1 MNSRTLNFIAGKI
14 EAADG
19 DYGDKIYFNL
29 KGKHSALF
37 DVDSR
42 GIIWLKEPLRSLK
55 QSEISLIAVATD
67 SGQRQTTVPVT
78 LTMEGSKKTSVSAFK
93 LPSFMGLLV
102 AIVFIFVFLVFVISI
117 FVYKR

>member
-1 MNSRTLNFIAGKI
+1 M
-14 EAADG
+14 
-19 DYGDKIYFNL
+19 
-29 KGKHSALF
+29 
-37 DVDSR
+37 DSR

-55 QSEISLIAVATD
+55 QSDISLIAVATD

-78 LTMEGSKKTSVSAFK
+78 LTVDGGKKAAAAFQ

-102 AIVFIFVFLVFVISI
+102 AIVFIFVILVFLISI